1 MWERKTA
8 MTMDSGRLVAESEA
22 PAMTAAMA
30 WFDQIRAMV
39 ITHALPPE
47 PPVYDLLWRY
57 VRDENHDL
65 SLAIDRAIAAETF
78 DLPALMDLRIRL
90 VDGMSTG
97 EVAELVDV
105 VHGQA
110 KALTETIEVGQT
122 NLAQYDRALTHGS
135 SVLSAPLEAA
145 ALAQLLEQ
153 LGEATNTM
161 QAANAKL
168 AADLAVA
175 VTEARGLSV
184 KLGTA
189 QRAAVTDQLTGLL
202 NRRGTIALIEQ
213 TQSQTRQSDQP
224 LSIALID
231 IDNFKRVN
239 DRFGHS
245 LGDDVLRFVAEH
257 LASHAETIGGTVGR
271 LGGEEFVA
279 VLPGQPAAKATASVD
294 QIRARL
300 ASQIIRNAVDG
311 SSLGRVSFS
320 AGITLDK
327 PADTSS
333 TILERA
339 DRALYTAKRMGRDR
353 VVLDRG

>member
-1 MWERKTA
+1 
-8 MTMDSGRLVAESEA
+8 MTMESGRLVAETEA
-22 PAMTAAMA
+22 PASTAALA
-30 WFDQIRAMV
+30 WFDQIRSFLIAQD
-39 ITHALPPE
+39 LPPE
-47 PPVYDLLWRY
+47 PPVYDVLWRY

-65 SLAIDRAIAAETF
+65 SLAIDRVIADRQL
-78 DLPALMDLRIRL
+78 DLPTLLDLRVKY
-90 VDGMSTG
+90 VDGISTG
-97 EVAELVDV
+97 DVAELVEV

-110 KALTETIEVGQT
+110 RALTETIEVGQT

-135 SVLSAPLEAA
+135 SALSTPLEAA
-145 ALAQLLEQ
+145 ALAELLEN

-175 VTEARGLSV
+175 VTEARTLSV
-184 KLGTA
+184 KLGAA
-189 QRAAVTDQLTGLL
+189 QRAAITDQLTGLL

-213 TQSQTRQSDQP
+213 AQAEARSAGKP
-224 LSIALID
+224 LSLALMD

-245 LGDDVLRFVAEH
+245 LGDDVLRFVADH
-257 LASHAETIGGTVGR
+257 LASQSDVAGGTVGR

-279 VLPGQPAAKATASVD
+279 VLPGQPLAMATATID

-300 ASQIIRNAVDG
+300 AGQIIRNAVDG
-311 SSLGRVSFS
+311 SSLGRVTFS
-320 AGITLDK
+320 AGVTN
-327 PADTSS
+327 DTPNDTAS

-353 VVLDRG
+353 VVPDRG

>member
-1 MWERKTA
+1 
-8 MTMDSGRLVAESEA
+8 MTMESGRLIAESEA
-22 PAMTAAMA
+22 PSDTAALT
-30 WFDQIRAMV
+30 WFDQIRGLIVA
-39 ITHALPPE
+39 HCLPPE

-57 VRDENHDL
+57 VRDESHDL
-65 SLAIDRAIAAETF
+65 SLAIERAIAAEAF
-78 DLPALMDLRIRL
+78 NLPALMEMRVQLI
-90 VDGMSTG
+90 DGMTSG
-97 EVAELVDV
+97 EVAGLVDV

-110 KALTETIEVGQT
+110 KALTETIETGQT

-168 AADLAVA
+168 AADLAFA

-213 TQSQTRQSDQP
+213 SQSQCRETDQP
-224 LSIALID
+224 MALAMVD

-245 LGDDVLRFVAEH
+245 LGDDVLRFVAQH
-257 LASHAETIGGTVGR
+257 LATHAETVGGTVGR

-279 VLPGQPAAKATASVD
+279 VLPGQPVAKATATMD

-300 ASQIIRNAVDG
+300 ASQVIRNAVDG
-311 SSLGRVSFS
+311 SSLGRVTFS
-320 AGITLDK
+320 AGVTTDK
-327 PADTSS
+327 PDDTSS

-353 VVLDRG
+353 VVPDRG

>member
-1 MWERKTA
+1 
-8 MTMDSGRLVAESEA
+8 MTMEAGRLIAETEA
-22 PAMTAAMA
+22 PAGTAALA
-30 WFDQIRAMV
+30 WFDQIRALIV
-39 ITHALPPE
+39 AHDLPPE
-47 PPVYDLLWRY
+47 PPVYDLFWRY

-65 SLAIDRAIAAETF
+65 SLAVDRAIAENSLN
-78 DLPALMDLRIRL
+78 LPVVLDLRVKH
-90 VDGMSTG
+90 VDGITTG
-97 EVAELVDV
+97 EVAELVQV

-110 KALTETIEVGQT
+110 RALTETIEVGQT
-122 NLAQYDRALTHGS
+122 NLAQYDRALTFGS
-135 SVLSAPLEAA
+135 SALSTPLEAA
-145 ALAQLLEQ
+145 ALAELLEN

-175 VTEARGLSV
+175 VTEARTLSV
-184 KLGTA
+184 KLGAA

-213 TQSQTRQSDQP
+213 SQAQARESGKP
-224 LSIALID
+224 LSLALVD

-257 LASHAETIGGTVGR
+257 LAAHSETSGGTVGR

-279 VLPGQPAAKATASVD
+279 VLPGQPIAMATATID

-311 SSLGRVSFS
+311 SSLGRVTFS
-320 AGITLDK
+320 AGVTIDK
-327 PADTSS
+327 PEDTTS

-339 DRALYTAKRMGRDR
+339 DRALYMAKRMGRDR
-353 VVLDRG
+353 VVPDKG

>member
-1 MWERKTA
+1 

-22 PAMTAAMA
+22 PDMTVALA

-39 ITHALPPE
+39 VAHDLPPE
-47 PPVYDLLWRY
+47 PAVYDLLWRY

-65 SLAIDRAIAAETF
+65 SLDIDRALAAEAFTVNV
-78 DLPALMDLRIRL
+78 LMELRVRHI
-90 VDGMSTG
+90 DGISSG
-97 EVAELVDV
+97 EVAGLVDV
-105 VHGQA
+105 VHDQA
-110 KALTETIEVGQT
+110 RALSETIEVGQT

-161 QAANAKL
+161 QAANARL

-175 VTEARGLSV
+175 VTEARSLSV

-202 NRRGTIALIEQ
+202 NRRGTMALIEQ
-213 TQSQTRQSDQP
+213 SQTETRAKGQP
-224 LSIALID
+224 LSLAIID

-245 LGDDVLRFVAEH
+245 LGDDVLRFVADH
-257 LASHAETIGGTVGR
+257 LATQAETIGGTVGR
-271 LGGEEFVA
+271 LGGEEFVT
-279 VLPGQPAAKATASVD
+279 VLPGQTLNKATAAID

-300 ASQIIRNAVDG
+300 AGQVIRNAVDG

-320 AGITLDK
+320 AGVTADK
-327 PADTSS
+327 PDDSAS

-353 VVLDRG
+353 VIPDRA

>member
-1 MWERKTA
+1 
-8 MTMDSGRLVAESEA
+8 MTMESGRLVAESEA
-22 PAMTAAMA
+22 PDMATALT
-30 WFDQIRAMV
+30 WFDQIRGMAV
-39 ITHALPPE
+39 THELPPE
-47 PPVYDLLWRY
+47 PAVYDLLWRY

-65 SLAIDRAIAAETF
+65 SLAVDRAIAAEHF
-78 DLPALMDLRIRL
+78 NLDSLLELRVKFI
-90 VDGMSTG
+90 DGITTG

-105 VHGQA
+105 VQDQA
-110 KALTETIEVGQT
+110 RALTESIEVGQT

-161 QAANAKL
+161 QAANARL
-168 AADLAVA
+168 ASDLAVA
-175 VTEARGLSV
+175 VTEARSLSV
-184 KLGTA
+184 KLSTA

-202 NRRGTIALIEQ
+202 NRRGTITLIEQ
-213 TQSQTRQSDQP
+213 TQNQTRASGEP
-224 LSIALID
+224 MSLAIVD

-245 LGDDVLRFVAEH
+245 LGDDVLRFVADH
-257 LASHAETIGGTVGR
+257 LATHAETMGGTVGR

-279 VLPGQPAAKATASVD
+279 VLPGQPLSRATAAID
-294 QIRARL
+294 QVRARL
-300 ASQIIRNAVDG
+300 AAQVIRNAVDG

-320 AGITLDK
+320 AGLTQDK
-327 PADTSS
+327 PDDSPS

-353 VVLDRG
+353 VIPDRG

>member
-1 MWERKTA
+1 
-8 MTMDSGRLVAESEA
+8 MTMESGRLVAESEA
-22 PAMTAAMA
+22 PDMATALT
-30 WFDQIRAMV
+30 WFDQIRGMAV
-39 ITHALPPE
+39 THELPPE
-47 PPVYDLLWRY
+47 PAVYDLLWRY

-65 SLAIDRAIAAETF
+65 SLAVDRAIAAEHF
-78 DLPALMDLRIRL
+78 NLDSLLELRVKFI
-90 VDGMSTG
+90 DGITTG

-105 VHGQA
+105 VHDQA
-110 KALTETIEVGQT
+110 RALTESIEVGQT

-161 QAANAKL
+161 QAANARL
-168 AADLAVA
+168 ASDLAVA
-175 VTEARGLSV
+175 VTEARSLSV
-184 KLGTA
+184 KLSTA

-202 NRRGTIALIEQ
+202 NRRGTITLIEQ
-213 TQSQTRQSDQP
+213 TQNQTRASGEP
-224 LSIALID
+224 MSLAIVD

-245 LGDDVLRFVAEH
+245 LGDDVLRFVADH
-257 LASHAETIGGTVGR
+257 LATHAETMGGTVGR

-279 VLPGQPAAKATASVD
+279 VLPGQPLSRATAAID
-294 QIRARL
+294 QVRARL
-300 ASQIIRNAVDG
+300 AAQVIRNAVDD

-320 AGITLDK
+320 AGLTQDK
-327 PADTSS
+327 PDDSPS

-353 VVLDRG
+353 VIPDRG

>member
-1 MWERKTA
+1 
-8 MTMDSGRLVAESEA
+8 MTMESGRLVAESEA
-22 PAMTAAMA
+22 PAMTAAIA
-30 WFDQIRAMV
+30 WFDQIRAML
-39 ITHALPPE
+39 ISHALPPE

-65 SLAIDRAIAAETF
+65 SLAVDRAIAAEEFGLATIQ
-78 DLPALMDLRIRL
+78 DLRVKH
-90 VDGMSTG
+90 VDGMTTG
-97 EVAELVDV
+97 EVAQLVDV

-110 KALTETIEVGQT
+110 KALSETIEVGQT

-213 TQSQTRQSDQP
+213 TQTQTRATGQP
-224 LSIALID
+224 MSLAIVD

-257 LASHAETIGGTVGR
+257 LASQAETVGGTVGR

-279 VLPGQPAAKATASVD
+279 VLPGQPVTKATATID

-320 AGITLDK
+320 AGVTIDK
-327 PADTSS
+327 PEDSSS

-353 VVLDRG
+353 VVPDRG

>member
-1 MWERKTA
+1 
-8 MTMDSGRLVAESEA
+8 MTMESGRLVAESEA
-22 PAMTAAMA
+22 PTMTAALA
-30 WFDQIRAMV
+30 WFDQIRAMLV
-39 ITHALPPE
+39 AYSLPPE
-47 PPVYDLLWRY
+47 PAVYDLLWRY

-65 SLAIDRAIAAETF
+65 SLAVDRAIAAEGF
-78 DLPALMDLRIRL
+78 DLPAILGLRTKHI
-90 VDGMSTG
+90 DGISSG
-97 EVAELVDV
+97 EVAQLVDV
-105 VHGQA
+105 VHDQA

-122 NLAQYDRALTHGS
+122 NLARYDRALTHGS
-135 SVLSAPLEAA
+135 SALSAPLEAA

-175 VTEARGLSV
+175 VTEARTLSV

-213 TQSQTRQSDQP
+213 TQSQTREAGQP
-224 LSIALID
+224 LSLAIVD

-257 LASHAETIGGTVGR
+257 LATHAETIGGTVGR

-279 VLPGQPAAKATASVD
+279 VLPGQPLPKATAAID
-294 QIRARL
+294 QVRARL
-300 ASQIIRNAVDG
+300 AAQVIRNAVDG

-320 AGITLDK
+320 AGVTQDK
-327 PADTSS
+327 AEDTSS

-353 VVLDRG
+353 VIPDRG